1 MGWDILHDFKKATHE
16 TIAHLCGSSYDHAA
30 VADAVGLANFDDALP
45 SSLAAGDHLDDEV
58 SRAAAAAGLPPPP
71 PVRNSTDG
79 EPPPRVFVDDES
91 VAPAG
96 SKRFAIAAALAAVAF
111 PALDG
116 MNNQGRI
123 YFFKEQNHKRRNN

>member
-1 MGWDILHDFKKATHE
+1 MTVCDPLSTSSQCNVEGCEWDGTYCTTSKKATHE

-58 SRAAAAAGLPPPP
+58 SPPPPPPGGLPPPP

-96 SKRFAIAAALAAVAF
+96 SKRFAIAATLAAVTL
-111 PALDG
+111 ALTA
-116 MNNQGRI
+116 
-123 YFFKEQNHKRRNN
+123 